1 VKTGDVVGIV
11 VLAVLLPAFVGYL
24 VWLLRV
30 RPRQFARE
38 QLARAQEVGRALGLP
53 DIEPGVAR
61 GVRDG
66 LAVEVVYR
74 TSSTPYSRGRP
85 VTVCRA
91 WLARPFPV
99 AFAVATARRYAAGVT
114 RRCAG
119 DVWIGGPDDAA
130 IQLATSFAPLV
141 EAHGRTMKG
150 ALSLEL
156 DRATSCVLLDGTVVD
171 PGRLHEALSSAID
184 LAKAATTR

>member
-1 VKTGDVVGIV
+1 MGDVIGIV
-11 VLAVLLPAFVGYL
+11 VLAVLFPAFVGYL
-24 VWLLRV
+24 VWLLRA

-38 QLARAQEVGRALGLP
+38 QLARAEEVGRALGLP

-66 LAVEVVYR
+66 LAVEVVFR
-74 TSSTPYSRGRP
+74 VSSTPFSRGHP

-99 AFAVATARRYAAGVT
+99 SFAVATARRYAAGVT
-114 RRCAG
+114 RRSAG
-119 DVWIGGPDDAA
+119 DAWIGGPDDAA
-130 IQLATSFAPLV
+130 LQLAASLAPLV
-141 EAHGRTMKG
+141 MAHGRALSG

-171 PGRLHEALSSAID
+171 PGRLQLALTSAIE
-184 LAKAATTR
+184 LAKATTAR